1 MARGV
6 PQVEDLPSLGVKGY
20 LTMDQACE
28 RMGTTRDYMFRLRQL
43 GALLPVARVDK
54 TLLYR
59 EKDVVEYVMRH
70 TALGRVRAARTDP
83 LMAAAS

>member
-6 PQVEDLPSLGVKGY
+6 PQFDDLPQVPVEGY
-20 LTMDQACE
+20 LTMDQTCA

-43 GALLPVARVDK
+43 GVLRPIARVDK

-59 EKDVVEYVMRH
+59 ERDVIQYIMRH
-70 TALGRVRAARTDP
+70 AGLGRVRARRSDP
-83 LMAAAS
+83 LAAVAS